1 MCVLQQE
8 EDRQDSRLSGLQAVR
23 GTSAR
28 PLERQVGLAR
38 WRLESKAPVQ
48 VIEWNEYM
56 LTERGSIPEAAEP
69 SHHVGWFLNCQAQ
82 TKVSMKGSSCWNVS
96 GREVTSC
103 QEVVVCKMR
112 VK

>member
-1 MCVLQQE
+1 MQLQAVADSGSSFSCQRADPQWHEPSSMCVLQQE

-38 WRLESKAPVQ
+38 WRLESKAPGQ

-56 LTERGSIPEAAEP
+56 LAERGSIPEAAEP
-69 SHHVGWFLNCQAQ
+69 SHHVGWFLN
-82 TKVSMKGSSCWNVS
+82 S
-96 GREVTSC
+96 
-103 QEVVVCKMR
+103 
-112 VK
+112 